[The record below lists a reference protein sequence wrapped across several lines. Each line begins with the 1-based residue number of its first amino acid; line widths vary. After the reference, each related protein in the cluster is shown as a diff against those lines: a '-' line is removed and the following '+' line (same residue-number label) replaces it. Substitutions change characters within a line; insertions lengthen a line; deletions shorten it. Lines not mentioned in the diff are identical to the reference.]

1 MLRHRRA
8 FPGVALLLVAG
19 LFGAACSDDDSG
31 DDDSSSGDNEEAS
44 SSSQSDGG
52 TLAAV
57 VDRGSLNCG
66 VNNSVPGFGFET
78 EDGTFEGFD
87 IDFCKAV
94 AAAVLGDPDAVD
106 YVALTPEQRF
116 PSLASGEIDV
126 LIRNTTWTSTRDG
139 AEGASFVTT
148 TFYDGQAMMVP
159 AASGV
164 TSIDALA
171 GGTICLT
178 AGTTTEQNLAD
189 RMADIQHTPQTFDEP
204 SQVQEAFLAGT
215 CDAWTSDRSQLAG
228 IRSNW
233 PADQGGPAALTILDE
248 TFSKEPLGPA
258 VVDGDSE
265 WFDVV
270 NWVVLA
276 TIEAEELGITS
287 GNIDDMLES
296 DDPAI
301 RRFLGQPVDVEG
313 AESVVDHGFGV
324 DNDFTV
330 DVIRAVGN
338 YGEIFD
344 RNLGPDTP
352 LQQTREGTLNA
363 LYTDGGLLYSPPFR

>member
-1 MLRHRRA
+1 MLRRKRA
-8 FPGVALLLVAG
+8 FPLAALLVVAG
-19 LFGAACSDDDSG
+19 LLGAACSDDDS
-31 DDDSSSGDNEEAS
+31 DDSGSDSDSEESAS
-44 SSSQSDGG
+44 ASQSDGG

-78 EDGTFEGFD
+78 EDGTYEGFD
-87 IDFCKAV
+87 IDYCKAI
-94 AAAVLGDPDAVD
+94 AAAVLGDPEAVE
-106 YVALTPEQRF
+106 YVPLTPEQRF

-126 LIRNTTWTSTRDG
+126 LARNTTWTSTRDG
-139 AEGASFVTT
+139 AEGAAFVTT

-159 AASGV
+159 ASSGV

-171 GGTICLT
+171 GATICLT

-189 RMADIQHTPQTFDEP
+189 RMAGIQHTPQTFEEN
-204 SQVQEAFLAGT
+204 SQVQEAFLAGQ

-233 PADQGGPAALTILDE
+233 PADSGGPESLVILDE

-287 GNIDDMLES
+287 ENIDEMLES
-296 DDPAI
+296 EDPAV

-313 AESVVDHGFGV
+313 EEAVVDHGFGV
-324 DNDFTV
+324 DPDFTV

-338 YGEIFD
+338 YGEIYD
-344 RNLGPDTP
+344 RNVGPDTP
-352 LQQTREGTLNA
+352 LQQTREGTANA
-363 LYTDGGLLYSPPFR
+363 LYTDGGLHYSPPFR

>member
-1 MLRHRRA
+1 MRRTRA
-8 FPGVALLLVAG
+8 FPLAALLVVAG
-19 LFGAACSDDDSG
+19 LLGAACSDDDSG
-31 DDDSSSGDNEEAS
+31 DESGGDDDSEESASASQAEGD
-44 SSSQSDGG
+44 

-57 VDRGSLNCG
+57 VDRGTLNCG

-78 EDGTFEGFD
+78 EDGTYEGFD
-87 IDFCKAV
+87 IDYCKAL
-94 AAAVLGDPDAVD
+94 AAAVLGDPEAVE
-106 YVALTPEQRF
+106 YVPLTPEQRF
-116 PSLASGEIDV
+116 PSLSSGEIDV
-126 LIRNTTWTSTRDG
+126 LIRNTTWTTTRDG
-139 AEGASFVTT
+139 AEGAAFVTT

-159 AASGV
+159 ASSGV
-164 TSIDALA
+164 TSIDALTDA
-171 GGTICLT
+171 TICLT

-189 RMADIQHTPQTFDEP
+189 RMANIPHTPQTFEENA
-204 SQVQEAFLAGT
+204 QVQEAFLAGT

-233 PADQGGPAALTILDE
+233 PADQGGPEALTILDE

-287 GNIDDMLES
+287 ENIDQMLES
-296 DDPAI
+296 DDPAV

-313 AESVVDHGFGV
+313 EEAVVDHGFGV
-324 DNDFTV
+324 DPDFTV

-338 YGEIFD
+338 YGEIYD
-344 RNLGPDTP
+344 RNVGPDTP
-352 LQQTREGTLNA
+352 LQQAREGTLNA
-363 LYTDGGLLYSPPFR
+363 LYTDGGLHYSPPFR

>member
-1 MLRHRRA
+1 MLRRKRA
-8 FPGVALLLVAG
+8 FPLVALLLVAG
-19 LFGAACSDDDSG
+19 LLGAACSDDDDS
-31 DDDSSSGDNEEAS
+31 DSSSGDGDSEESAS
-44 SSSQSDGG
+44 ASQSDGG

-66 VNNSVPGFGFET
+66 VNNSVPGFGFEA
-78 EDGTFEGFD
+78 EDGTYEGFD
-87 IDFCKAV
+87 IDYCKAI
-94 AAAVLGDPDAVD
+94 AAAVLGDPDAVE
-106 YVALTPEQRF
+106 YVPLTPEQRF

-126 LIRNTTWTSTRDG
+126 LARNTTWTSTRDG
-139 AEGASFVTT
+139 AEGAAFVTT

-159 AASGV
+159 ASSGV

-171 GGTICLT
+171 DATICLT

-189 RMADIQHTPQTFDEP
+189 RMAGIPHTPQTFEEN
-204 SQVQEAFLAGT
+204 SLVQEAFLAGT

-233 PADQGGPAALTILDE
+233 PADSGGPESLVILDE

-287 GNIDDMLES
+287 ENIDEMLES
-296 DDPAI
+296 EDPAV

-313 AESVVDHGFGV
+313 EEAVVDHGFGV
-324 DNDFTV
+324 DPDFTV

-338 YGEIFD
+338 YGEIYD
-344 RNLGPDTP
+344 RNVGPDTP
-352 LQQTREGTLNA
+352 LQQTREGTANA
-363 LYTDGGLLYSPPFR
+363 LWTEGGLHYSPPFR